1 MLAVIGSIVNTNWKI
16 EKLKQDVFVFAI
28 ETNRNKRQTNE
39 RETSQTIRNEM
50 ALQQRRL
57 HEIINKINKLII

>member
-57 HEIINKINKLII
+57 HEIINKINK